1 MFVQD
6 VMQSTVLTVTPQATL
21 PEAIRLAQQR
31 GIRHLPVLDNGRLV
45 GILSDRDLKRAMASP
60 AVSLASHEQEE
71 AIGRITVD
79 EIMTRNVITVGP
91 RFPLEE
97 AARLMLREKIS
108 ALPVTEDGRLVGIV
122 TETDVLALFLRAMGA
137 VEPSSRL
144 DVVLDEPVSQLADI
158 AASVEGA
165 GSPICSIATLPGRPG
180 TREVMIRVRTINPGA
195 AVKALEAKG
204 YVVRD
209 SWRG

>member
-6 VMQSTVLTVTPQATL
+6 VMQGTVLTVTPGATL

-31 GIRHLPVLDNGRLV
+31 GIRHLPVLDDGRLV
-45 GILSDRDLKRAMASP
+45 GIISDRDLKRAMASP
-60 AVSLASHEQEE
+60 AVSLAPHEQEE
-71 AIGRITVD
+71 AVARITVG
-79 EIMTRNVITVGP
+79 EIMTRDVITVGP

-97 AARLMLREKIS
+97 AARLMLKEKIS

-144 DVVLDEPVSQLADI
+144 DVILDEPVSNLADI
-158 AASVEGA
+158 AARVEGA

>member
-6 VMQSTVLTVTPQATL
+6 VMQSNVLTVTPRATL

-31 GIRHLPVLDNGRLV
+31 GIRHLPVLADGRLV

-60 AVSLASHEQEE
+60 ASTLSPHERQE
-71 AIGRITVD
+71 AMARITVD
-79 EIMTRNVITVGP
+79 EIMTRDVMTVGP

-97 AARLMLREKIS
+97 AARLMLKEKIS

-122 TETDVLALFLRAMGA
+122 TETDVLALFLRAIGA
-137 VEPSSRL
+137 IEPSSRL
-144 DVVLDEPVSQLADI
+144 DVVLGEPVSHVADI
-158 AASVEGA
+158 VASVESA
-165 GSPICSIATLPGRPG
+165 GSPICSIAMLPGREG

-204 YVVRD
+204 YTVRD